1 MQDERQNARADF
13 RRMMKWIL
21 LAAVVMV
28 AGALAYLAASGDL
41 TGDMVIATVLG
52 VFVSVLLG
60 SGLMAAAYFSDKSGH
75 DRDVNDAARDRD
87 PNGCSGLSADRP
99 DERRQA
105 ADQGGESEQGSRVEN
120 EHFRSPEAAAAE
132 ATRWTTVPY
141 LFPIRNRKIPTVER
155 IPHRFHSGR
164 NIFTYVR

>member
-41 TGDMVIATVLG
+41 TRNMVIATVLG

-87 PNGCSGLSADRP
+87 PNG
-99 DERRQA
+99 
-105 ADQGGESEQGSRVEN
+105 
-120 EHFRSPEAAAAE
+120 
-132 ATRWTTVPY
+132 
-141 LFPIRNRKIPTVER
+141 
-155 IPHRFHSGR
+155 
-164 NIFTYVR
+164 